1 MMSGLLIKIE
11 FRWNRGQS
19 LLFLLPNIKKNDEH
33 GAQNIRQGNKTI
45 SQKNMQVELF
55 GSECLNFSFQN
66 DITSCLMN

>member
-1 MMSGLLIKIE
+1 MSGLLIKIE

-45 SQKNMQVELF
+45 SQKNMQVELSLF
-55 GSECLNFSFQN
+55 LIVSGFTWPYYWL
-66 DITSCLMN
+66 